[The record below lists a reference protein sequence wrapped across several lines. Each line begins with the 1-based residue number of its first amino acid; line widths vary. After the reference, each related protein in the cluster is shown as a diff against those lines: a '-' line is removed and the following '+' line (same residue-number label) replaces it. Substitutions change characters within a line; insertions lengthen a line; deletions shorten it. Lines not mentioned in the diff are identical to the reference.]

1 MAKKGF
7 GKFVAFAAVAGAVA
21 AGVSYIFQYKTFHKE
36 LEKDFREFEEDGED
50 DSLKRILRKRPD
62 RMIPP
67 RSRLQKG
74 RLARESEISQRIPAG
89 ETEIT
94 FPLHPA
100 EMNSKLLP
108 RIWRRRQKM
117 F

>member
-50 DSLKRILRKRPD
+50 DSLKKDPQEKTGQDDSSGADCRRAGWPGNRKSAKGSPQGKPKLHFPC
-62 RMIPP
+62 IQP
-67 RSRLQKG
+67 R
-74 RLARESEISQRIPAG
+74 
-89 ETEIT
+89 
-94 FPLHPA
+94 
-100 EMNSKLLP
+100 
-108 RIWRRRQKM
+108 
-117 F
+117 